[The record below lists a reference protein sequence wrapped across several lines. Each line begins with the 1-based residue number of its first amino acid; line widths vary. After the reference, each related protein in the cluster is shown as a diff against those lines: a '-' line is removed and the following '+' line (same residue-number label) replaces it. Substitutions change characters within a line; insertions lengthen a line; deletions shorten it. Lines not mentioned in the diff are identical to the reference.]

1 MENINIRIRQ
11 NDPNSKVEENGDA
24 ANKQDLNGR
33 SWPPEQKAV
42 EDTWMDMDLIG

>member
-11 NDPNSKVEENGDA
+11 NDPNSKAEENGDA
-24 ANKQDLNGR
+24 ANKQDLNGKF
-33 SWPPEQKAV
+33 PEQKAV